1 MTLTLRQ
8 LRYAQAAA
16 RYGNVTTAAK
26 VLHVSQPSVSM
37 AITQIEDHFGKP
49 VFVRQR
55 GSGVSLTA
63 FGHVVMAKARQL
75 LADAEALETLGDADS
90 GLRGELVLG
99 CFEDLAPYCVP
110 SILARL
116 RRRCPAI
123 DVVVRE
129 EGFDTLGRHLDD
141 GATDLA
147 ISYDLGLPAS
157 ATATILCELAPQ
169 ALLPSDHPL
178 AARETV
184 TMAELGGEPLILTD
198 QAQSWQH
205 VLELFHLCN
214 VRPTQAIRTG
224 SFELQRAMVA
234 NGLGVALTYS
244 RPYGDFSYDG
254 RPLVRRPIAD
264 PLPLQRIVIAQK
276 ARNALAAIQ
285 MVFVEETKRWFD
297 EVWPTIH
304 ADRPGRSGA
313 AKR

>member
-1 MTLTLRQ
+1 MSLTLRQ

-26 VLHVSQPSVSM
+26 ALHVSQPSISM
-37 AITQIEDHFGKP
+37 AITQIEEHFGKP

-75 LADAEALETLGDADS
+75 LADAETLETLADADS

-129 EGFDTLGRHLDD
+129 EGFDTIGRHLDD
-141 GATDLA
+141 GAIDLA

-157 ATATILCELAPQ
+157 STATILCELAPQ
-169 ALLPSDHPL
+169 ALLPADHRL
-178 AARETV
+178 AARSSV
-184 TMAELGGEPLILTD
+184 TMAELAGEPLILTD

-214 VRPTQAIRTG
+214 VRPAQAIRTG

-234 NGLGVALTYS
+234 NGLGVALAYS

-254 RPLVRRPIAD
+254 RPLLRRPIAD

-304 ADRPGRSGA
+304 ADGALAPGVA
-313 AKR
+313 V

>member
-1 MTLTLRQ
+1 MSLTLRQ

-26 VLHVSQPSVSM
+26 VLHVSQPSISM
-37 AITQIEDHFGKP
+37 AITQIEEHFGKP

-75 LADAEALETLGDADS
+75 LADAETLETLADADS

-129 EGFDTLGRHLDD
+129 EGFDTIGRHLDD
-141 GATDLA
+141 GAIDLA

-157 ATATILCELAPQ
+157 STATILCELAPQ
-169 ALLPSDHPL
+169 ALLPAGHAL
-178 AARETV
+178 AERASV
-184 TMAELGGEPLILTD
+184 TMAELAGEPLILTD

-214 VRPTQAIRTG
+214 LRPAQAIRTG

-234 NGLGVALTYS
+234 NGLGVALAYS

-254 RPLVRRPIAD
+254 RPLLRRPIAD

-285 MVFVEETKRWFD
+285 MVFVEETRRWFD

-304 ADRPGRSGA
+304 AGA
-313 AKR
+313 AHVAA